1 MNMDNYDFT
10 ELVDALLNGGVVVM
24 PTDTVYGLVC
34 SALNLS
40 AVKRMYEIKQRSG
53 KPGTII
59 AGSLQQLLNMRF
71 NNTEINTA
79 SQFWPGTVSVI
90 LRASDNLD
98 YLHMG
103 KESLAVRIPDI
114 EWLRA
119 LLIQAGPLATT
130 SANLPGEPTVTS
142 AEQARNI
149 FDDKVELYIDGGKI
163 TNGKPS
169 KIVRILPSGETETI
183 RD

>member
-79 SQFWPGTVSVI
+79 SQFWPGPVSVI
-90 LRASDNLD
+90 LDAPDSLE

-103 KESLAVRIPDI
+103 EKSLAVRIPDLK
-114 EWLRA
+114 WLNE
-119 LLIQAGPLATT
+119 LLIKTGPLATT
-130 SANLPGEPTVTS
+130 SANLPGEPIVTS
-142 AEQARNI
+142 VEQARSI
-149 FDDKVELYIDGGKI
+149 FGNKVELYFDGGKI